1 MSTMACQITTVSIV
15 YSTVCSGAYQWKLQS
30 SSSLDFVSGIRRRPV
45 NSPHKGQQM
54 QKIFPFDDVIVPL
67 LDLKHHIQVS
77 RGYAYGL
84 LKYYLGKRDIGD
96 SDCNITV

>member
-1 MSTMACQITTVSIV
+1 M
-15 YSTVCSGAYQWKLQS
+15 QS
-30 SSSLDFVSGIRRRPV
+30 
-45 NSPHKGQQM
+45 
-54 QKIFPFDDVIVPL
+54 IFPFDDVIVPL